1 MALITIG
8 TSNVS
13 RVSAVEEF
21 HSISGSTITPGQ
33 FCRLDG
39 NGKFIPGSVNDAAA
53 AEFGGVAIA
62 HGDTGADVTIM
73 RRGVLNVG
81 NALANVAF
89 GSKIFLGSVAGE
101 WRTEAFGTAGT
112 VDIEIGTVVPA
123 WGNGGTADKL
133 LAVDVRAVD

>member
-1 MALITIG
+1 MAIISIG
-8 TSNVS
+8 TSDVS
-13 RVSAVEEF
+13 MVEIVEDF
-21 HSISGSTITPGQ
+21 HSIAGSTVTPGQ
-33 FCRLDG
+33 FVRFDG
-39 NGKFIPGSVNDAAA
+39 NGQFIPGSVNDAAA
-53 AEFGGVAIA
+53 AEFGGVAYTF
-62 HGDTGADVTIM
+62 GDTGADMSMM

-81 NALANVAF
+81 NALASVAF

-101 WRTEAFGTAGT
+101 WRTDPFGTAGT

>member
-1 MALITIG
+1 MAIISITA
-8 TSNVS
+8 TNVS

-33 FCRLDG
+33 FCRPDG
-39 NGKFIPGSVNDAAA
+39 SGQFIPGSVNDAAA

-62 HGDTGADVTIM
+62 HGDTGADVSIM

-81 NALANVAF
+81 NALASVAF

-101 WRTEAFGTAGT
+101 WRTDPFGTAGT
-112 VDIEIGTVVPA
+112 VDIEIGTVIAV